1 MNITRFKNIVFDS
14 RTIVPAVFVLS
25 GAAKMYSDYK
35 IAKPE
40 KKKSIFIKDATILTG
55 SAVAS
60 LGMYYLIKKTPGYE
74 VINNIIKIS
83 SKGVEKIKNTEFI
96 KNKVI
101 PKIAFLYK
109 PVTATGNAVKYS
121 LNSIERAIKD
131 CIGGALMTLSA
142 FGGALGANEI
152 LTKLIFR
159 KHKNLNNT
167 EKTTI
172 TTEQLKKD
180 YTNPELISVSSV
192 GPTMGKE
199 LFKNSLLAVTLAFLG
214 IVAYLSF
221 RFRFDYALAAILG
234 VLHDV
239 IFVCGIFSILGIFYN
254 VQIDGLFIT
263 AILTVI
269 GFSVHDTIVVFD
281 RIRENLR
288 YYSKKM
294 SFGEIVDA
302 SVNQTLTRSIN
313 TSLTTL
319 ITLLALYFFGGVTTK
334 DFVLCMI
341 LGIAIG
347 TYSSIF
353 FCSMLVDFWNDKR
366 AA

>member
-1 MNITRFKNIVFDS
+1 MINT
-14 RTIVPAVFVLS
+14 
-25 GAAKMYSDYK
+25 G
-35 IAKPE
+35 
-40 KKKSIFIKDATILTG
+40 KKHLVHVVKYRWWWMLLTTILLVPGIIAMIYSSVTYANHAPLKVGIDYTG
-55 SAVAS
+55 GTILQYGLEQKLNNSDVT
-60 LGMYYLIKKTPGYE
+60 KTRDKLEKVGIENPYIQILNVNNSQQENTKSNINSIISIRTKFIDKDSNTTE
-74 VINNIIKIS
+74 VI
-83 SKGVEKIKNTEFI
+83 T
-96 KNKVI
+96 
-101 PKIAFLYK
+101 
-109 PVTATGNAVKYS
+109 
-121 LNSIERAIKD
+121 D
-131 CIGGALMTLSA
+131 
-142 FGGALGANEI
+142 
-152 LTKLIFR
+152 
-159 KHKNLNNT
+159 
-167 EKTTI
+167 
-172 TTEQLKKD
+172 QLKSE
-180 YTNPELISVSSV
+180 YQNPELISVSSV

-199 LFKNSLLAVTLAFLG
+199 LFKNSLIAVTLAFLG

-239 IFVCGIFSILGIFYN
+239 VFVVGVFSILGLLYN

-319 ITLLALYFFGGVTTK
+319 ITLLALYFWGGVTTK

-353 FCSMLVDFWNDKR
+353 FCSMLVDFWNDKKV
-366 AA
+366 AVPSAQ

>member
-1 MNITRFKNIVFDS
+1 MIKKGKKMINTGRKHLVHIVKY
-14 RTIVPAVFVLS
+14 RWWWMLLTTILIVPGIIA
-25 GAAKMYSDYK
+25 MIYSSVTYSNHAPLKVGIDYTGG
-35 IAKPE
+35 
-40 KKKSIFIKDATILTG
+40 TILQYGLEQKLENSDVT
-55 SAVAS
+55 
-60 LGMYYLIKKTPGYE
+60 KTRNALENIGIENPYIQILN
-74 VINNIIKIS
+74 VNNS
-83 SKGVEKIKNTEFI
+83 QQKNTKSNI
-96 KNKVI
+96 
-101 PKIAFLYK
+101 
-109 PVTATGNAVKYS
+109 
-121 LNSIERAIKD
+121 NSIISIRTKFIDKGSNDADKITAE
-131 CIGGALMTLSA
+131 LS
-142 FGGALGANEI
+142 
-152 LTKLIFR
+152 
-159 KHKNLNNT
+159 
-167 EKTTI
+167 
-172 TTEQLKKD
+172 KD
-180 YTNPELISVSSV
+180 YQNPELISVSSV

-199 LFKNSLLAVTLAFLG
+199 LFKNSLIAITLAFLG

-239 IFVCGIFSILGIFYN
+239 LFVVGIFSILGLVYN

-319 ITLLALYFFGGVTTK
+319 ITLLALYFFGGVTTR

-353 FCSMLVDFWNDKR
+353 FCSMLVDFWNDQKQT
-366 AA
+366 A

>member
-1 MNITRFKNIVFDS
+1 MINT
-14 RTIVPAVFVLS
+14 
-25 GAAKMYSDYK
+25 G
-35 IAKPE
+35 
-40 KKKSIFIKDATILTG
+40 KKHLVHVVKYRWWWMLLTTILLVPGIIAMIYSSVTYANHAPLKVGIDYTG
-55 SAVAS
+55 GTILQYGLEQKLNNSDVT
-60 LGMYYLIKKTPGYE
+60 KTRDKLEKVGIENPYIQILNVNNSQQENTKSNINSIISIRTKFIDKDSNTTE
-74 VINNIIKIS
+74 VI
-83 SKGVEKIKNTEFI
+83 T
-96 KNKVI
+96 
-101 PKIAFLYK
+101 
-109 PVTATGNAVKYS
+109 
-121 LNSIERAIKD
+121 D
-131 CIGGALMTLSA
+131 
-142 FGGALGANEI
+142 
-152 LTKLIFR
+152 
-159 KHKNLNNT
+159 
-167 EKTTI
+167 
-172 TTEQLKKD
+172 QLKSE
-180 YTNPELISVSSV
+180 YQNPELISVSSV

-199 LFKNSLLAVTLAFLG
+199 LFKNSLIAVTLAFLG

-234 VLHDV
+234 VFHDV
-239 IFVCGIFSILGIFYN
+239 VFVVGVFSILGLLYN

-319 ITLLALYFFGGVTTK
+319 ITLLALYLWGGVTTK

-353 FCSMLVDFWNDKR
+353 FCSMLVDFWNDKQQN
-366 AA
+366 AVKTVA

>member
-1 MNITRFKNIVFDS
+1 MINTGKKHLVHVVKYRWWWMLLTTILLVPGIIAMIYSSVTYANHAPLKVGIDYTGGTILQYGLEQKLNNSDVTKTRDKLEKVGIENPYIQILNVNNTQQENTKSNINSIIS
-14 RTIVPAVFVLS
+14 IRT
-25 GAAKMYSDYK
+25 K
-35 IAKPE
+35 
-40 KKKSIFIKDATILTG
+40 FIDKDANTT
-55 SAVAS
+55 
-60 LGMYYLIKKTPGYE
+60 E
-74 VINNIIKIS
+74 VI
-83 SKGVEKIKNTEFI
+83 T
-96 KNKVI
+96 
-101 PKIAFLYK
+101 
-109 PVTATGNAVKYS
+109 
-121 LNSIERAIKD
+121 D
-131 CIGGALMTLSA
+131 
-142 FGGALGANEI
+142 
-152 LTKLIFR
+152 
-159 KHKNLNNT
+159 
-167 EKTTI
+167 
-172 TTEQLKKD
+172 QLKSE
-180 YTNPELISVSSV
+180 YQNPELISVSSV

-199 LFKNSLLAVTLAFLG
+199 LFKNSLIAVTLAFLG

-234 VLHDV
+234 VFHDV
-239 IFVCGIFSILGIFYN
+239 VFVVGVFSILGLLYN
-254 VQIDGLFIT
+254 VQVDGLFIT

-319 ITLLALYFFGGVTTK
+319 ITLLALYLWGGVTTK

-353 FCSMLVDFWNDKR
+353 FCSMLVDFWNDRQQNAVKTV
-366 AA
+366 A